1 MGLITLF
8 FCALF
13 FLISSFFLTAMLIA
27 LTTLQKNE
35 AKNELQILGKK
46 FFYRPFH
53 LFFFPD
59 NEYEGIY
66 FGVLASQNFARFCF
80 AAFSTVF
87 LLQTETF
94 KTLQNLES
102 IPTVDFFWLFFS
114 FFSCILLLFIIGY
127 YLPRIFATRLP
138 KAALHLSAP
147 ITSLFL
153 ILTFPLTFIY
163 LKLSKSLSRFTS
175 IDNLQKPSNQ
185 VRQEIIEMI
194 EEMPFGPT
202 MDLHEKKLI
211 ESVLSFKERIVR
223 EVMVPRVDL
232 FCLDSEL
239 SIREAAKILQM
250 QGFSRTPIYRNSI
263 DNIVGVLMYK
273 DLFSKYL
280 EFEKK
285 GFDPKILDA
294 PIETIQKNILYVPE
308 TKRLAS
314 LLQEFRKKQVH
325 AAIVVDEYGGT
336 EGIVTI
342 EDILEVIVGD
352 ISDEYDEEE
361 TLYRELAD
369 GSWIVDARMSILD
382 VEEILNINIPQD
394 ADYDTI
400 GGYIYQSAGSIPQKG
415 FIIHRDDFE
424 LEVLSS
430 NEKSVEQVKIKPLS
444 NS

>member
-1 MGLITLF
+1 MPLITLF

-13 FLISSFFLTAMLIA
+13 FLLSSFFLTAMLTA
-27 LTTLQKNE
+27 LTTLQKKDSKTE
-35 AKNELQILGKK
+35 MQALGKK
-46 FFYRPFH
+46 FYYRPFH

-66 FGVLASQNFARFCF
+66 LGVFAAQNFVTFCF
-80 AAFSTVF
+80 AAFSTMF

-94 KTLQNLES
+94 KELLLENNS
-102 IPTVDFFWLFFS
+102 TIDFFWIFFS
-114 FFSCILLLFIIGY
+114 FISFILLQFIIGY
-127 YLPRIFATRLP
+127 YLPRIFGTRLP
-138 KAALHLSAP
+138 KAALYVSAP
-147 ITSLFL
+147 ISSFFLF
-153 ILTFPLTFIY
+153 ITFPLTFLF
-163 LKLSKSLSRFTS
+163 LKLSQSLAHFAS
-175 IDNLQKPSNQ
+175 IDLLQKPSNQ

-194 EEMPFGPT
+194 DEIPFSEA
-202 MDLHEKKLI
+202 MDAHEKKLI

-232 FCLDSEL
+232 FCIDSEM
-239 SIREAAKILQM
+239 SIREAAKILHM
-250 QGFSRTPIYRNSI
+250 QGFSRTPVYRNSI
-263 DNIVGVLMYK
+263 DNIVGVVMYK

-280 EFEKK
+280 EYENK
-285 GFDPKILDA
+285 GLDSKILDA
-294 PIETIQKNILYVPE
+294 PIESIQKNILYVPE
-308 TKRLAS
+308 TKKLSS

-361 TLYRELAD
+361 ALYQQLPD
-369 GSWIVDARMSILD
+369 GSFVVDARMSILD
-382 VEEILNINIPQD
+382 VEEILNIHIPQD

-400 GGYIYQSAGSIPQKG
+400 GGYIYQTAGTIPQKG

-430 NEKSVEQVKIKPLS
+430 SEKSVEQVKIKLLNNPT
-444 NS
+444 